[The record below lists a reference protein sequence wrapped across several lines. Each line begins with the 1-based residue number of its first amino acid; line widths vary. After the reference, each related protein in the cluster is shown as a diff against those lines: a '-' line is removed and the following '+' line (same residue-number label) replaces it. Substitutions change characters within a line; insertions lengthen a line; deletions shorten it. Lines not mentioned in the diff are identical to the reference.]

1 MSHSTGRLVPV
12 SPARRIGP
20 DSGIP
25 APTPPVWEFLFTPE
39 PALEGGTPR
48 FVILHLTDMSFPA
61 GTRLEVDVRY
71 GTDRFTTDGD
81 AFTRPIDP
89 VPGPI
94 SIKYFGNGSAVG
106 GVTLAE
112 YASGEMKTT
121 GPGGTDTDN
130 TRTTNPDVFLEFL
143 EGGRYREPNFETR
156 ARCGSSFDW
165 TNVVCSPT
173 TPAETAAAAAV
184 CLIVVREEELVLST
198 CTGTLIGPD
207 LVLSGVLMSGSCA
220 PGVRVG
226 VPVVRAAMHA
236 EQILAHCE
244 KDRNDGRE
252 GDRPSRDS

>member
-25 APTPPVWEFLFTPE
+25 TPTPPVWEFLFTPE

-48 FVILHLTDMSFPA
+48 FVILHFTDMSFPA
-61 GTRLEVDVRY
+61 GTRLEVNVRY
-71 GTDRFTTDGD
+71 GTDTFTTDGD

-143 EGGRYREPNFETR
+143 EGRKL
-156 ARCGSSFDW
+156 
-165 TNVVCSPT
+165 
-173 TPAETAAAAAV
+173 PAVEALEA
-184 CLIVVREEELVLST
+184 
-198 CTGTLIGPD
+198 
-207 LVLSGVLMSGSCA
+207 
-220 PGVRVG
+220 
-226 VPVVRAAMHA
+226 HA
-236 EQILAHCE
+236 GLRH
-244 KDRNDGRE
+244 
-252 GDRPSRDS
+252 